1 MKKLLLCLFLLM
13 FLCAA
18 GGFSAKKNDS
28 EIKIDIQKANV
39 IFDGINYNGIN
50 IYEIQKENFLSLN
63 EIAVL
68 FNARIEWQPVSGKV
82 SMKLKNRSIDIFYNT
97 KKIAYGKKKKKL
109 YTPSLHIRNEI
120 YVPAEF
126 LTYKEFTNISETIVS
141 FDKKNKL
148 FVMTSQTN
156 ISAVRY
162 YTKENSTEIS
172 IELDEKMTHTVKKAK
187 NAIIVAF
194 QRGKIASDTLY
205 IDNGIIKNISYGTAG
220 REAVFKINLQQ
231 KPKLVST
238 KNFKKPLKFVITIEH
253 SSPVDMSKPCLVSL
267 PGTVAPAENIENTV
281 LSEENNMTKIS
292 TDTKKTSKEESPEMP
307 VINQTV
313 ITAESEIYEKPVSDG
328 NDIEELSKIKTATVS
343 DDQIIDDSYAIVD
356 DKETFKDIMPS
367 EKEKSQTAKLIV
379 LDAGHGGEDPG
390 AIGPNGTKE
399 KDINLAITLALK
411 NLFDKDKNYKVI
423 LTRTDDTFIP
433 LAERTNIA
441 NENKADLFISIHNNA
456 NFKKEISGF
465 EIYFLSENASDSEA
479 AATAILE
486 NSVVS
491 LENKPKGE
499 KEMLQNML
507 WSMVVNEYINES
519 SELSSFISCETPGR
533 LKIPFRGIKQANFFV
548 LRGTQMPAVL
558 VEGAYLSNYGDEA
571 KLNTKRFQLS
581 IADSIY
587 EGVKK
592 YYARKSKNGNCKK

>member
-1 MKKLLLCLFLLM
+1 MKKLLLCLSLLM
-13 FLCAA
+13 FLCSA
-18 GGFSAKKNDS
+18 GVFSDKKNDS

-39 IFDGINYNGIN
+39 IFDGINHNGIN

-97 KKIAYGKKKKKL
+97 KKITYGKKKKKL
-109 YTPSLHIRNEI
+109 YTPSLNIHNEI

-126 LTYKEFTNISETIVS
+126 LTYKEFTNISETIVT
-141 FDKKNKL
+141 FDKKNRL
-148 FVMTSQTN
+148 FVINSQTN

-172 IELDEKMTHTVKKAK
+172 IELNEKMTHTVKKAK

-194 QRGKIASDTLY
+194 QRGKIANDTIY

-238 KNFKKPLKFVITIEH
+238 KKFKKPLKFVITIEH
-253 SSPVDMSKPCLVSL
+253 SAPVDMSKPCLVSL
-267 PGTVAPAENIENTV
+267 PETVVPDENIENTV
-281 LSEENNMTKIS
+281 LSEESNIAKIS
-292 TDTKKTSKEESPEMP
+292 TEEESPEIP
-307 VINQTV
+307 VINQAV
-313 ITAESEIYEKPVSDG
+313 ITAESEVYEKPVSDG
-328 NDIEELSKIKTATVS
+328 DDIEDLAKIKTPSVS

-356 DKETFKDIMPS
+356 EKGTFKDIIPS

-411 NLFDKDKNYKVI
+411 KLFDKDKNYKVI
-423 LTRTDDTFIP
+423 LTRTNDIFIP

-499 KEMLQNML
+499 KEILQNML
-507 WSMVVNEYINES
+507 WSMVVNEYINDS
-519 SELSSFISCETPGR
+519 SELSSFISCETTGR

-592 YYARKSKNGNCKK
+592 YYARKSKNGNGKK

>member
-1 MKKLLLCLFLLM
+1 MKKLLLCLSLLM
-13 FLCAA
+13 FLCSA
-18 GGFSAKKNDS
+18 GVFSDKKNDS

-39 IFDGINYNGIN
+39 IFDGINHNGIN

-97 KKIAYGKKKKKL
+97 KKITYGKKKKKL
-109 YTPSLHIRNEI
+109 YTPSLNIHNEI

-126 LTYKEFTNISETIVS
+126 LTYKEFTNISETIVT
-141 FDKKNKL
+141 FDKKNRL
-148 FVMTSQTN
+148 FVINSQTN

-172 IELDEKMTHTVKKAK
+172 IELNEKMTHTVKKAK

-194 QRGKIASDTLY
+194 QRGKIANDTIY

-231 KPKLVST
+231 RPKLVST
-238 KNFKKPLKFVITIEH
+238 KKFKKPLKFVITIEH
-253 SSPVDMSKPCLVSL
+253 SAPVDMSKPCLVSL
-267 PGTVAPAENIENTV
+267 PETVVPDENIENTV
-281 LSEENNMTKIS
+281 LSEESNIAKIS
-292 TDTKKTSKEESPEMP
+292 TEEESPEIP
-307 VINQTV
+307 VINQAV
-313 ITAESEIYEKPVSDG
+313 ITAESEVYEKPVSDG
-328 NDIEELSKIKTATVS
+328 DDIEDLAKIKTPSVS

-356 DKETFKDIMPS
+356 EKGTFKDIIPS

-411 NLFDKDKNYKVI
+411 KLFDKDKNYKVI
-423 LTRTDDTFIP
+423 LTRTNDIFIP

-465 EIYFLSENASDSEA
+465 EIYFLSENASDSE
-479 AATAILE
+479 
-486 NSVVS
+486 
-491 LENKPKGE
+491 
-499 KEMLQNML
+499 
-507 WSMVVNEYINES
+507 
-519 SELSSFISCETPGR
+519 
-533 LKIPFRGIKQANFFV
+533 
-548 LRGTQMPAVL
+548 
-558 VEGAYLSNYGDEA
+558 
-571 KLNTKRFQLS
+571 
-581 IADSIY
+581 
-587 EGVKK
+587 
-592 YYARKSKNGNCKK
+592 